1 MEEKITT
8 VPMSA
13 LHPHPRNAE
22 FFDDAD
28 PDSFAK
34 LKDSIAELG
43 LLTPLRVSKDYTI
56 ISGHQRYRACQELG
70 VEYIQVIV
78 DDELEDENEKTMQ
91 LIASNFGRAKNDP
104 EKQAALIVEYE
115 KLMGVRVGRP
125 KFGHN
130 VRISETVKN
139 QDIIAKEFGVDV
151 RTLRRLK
158 SFAALPKE
166 VKEAVKDGK
175 FSVTSAVQVV
185 AAMPVDDQLALINS
199 LPEAKAKFTQ
209 KELQEKV
216 MEMTRKVQSQQE
228 ASVTAQK
235 SAMDKARQEAD
246 ALIASAKA
254 KARELEEAAHKSS
267 LQYQEAHEAAKK
279 EEERLAALKEQAN
292 ALSQQ
297 MRDARKAMEEQEEEG
312 EEEVNLDAD
321 RKDEQI
327 RMLSIQLKTMES
339 RCMSLEDQLAKTNK
353 GAKVHGPSGGRDVG
367 LIDEMPEESTR
378 VSQQIMDVG
387 NYFEGVLKECNN
399 NPALVAGFNKA
410 IRGFVNLHF
419 NSIME
424 RMNKILDEIKEG

>member
-1 MEEKITT
+1 MDEKITT

-115 KLMGVRVGRP
+115 KLMGITHGGARNSSGNNSRL
-125 KFGHN
+125 K
-130 VRISETVKN
+130 
-139 QDIIAKEFGVDV
+139 QDSIAKEFGVDV
-151 RTLRRLK
+151 TTLRNLK
-158 SFAALPKE
+158 RFGTLPKE

-175 FSVTSAVQVV
+175 FSVTSAVKVV

-216 MEMTRKVQSQQE
+216 MEMTQKVQSQQE
-228 ASVTAQK
+228 ASATAQK
-235 SAMDKARQEAD
+235 SAMDKARKEAD
-246 ALIASAKA
+246 ALIASAQSKA
-254 KARELEEAAHKSS
+254 KEYEETAHKFS

-297 MRDARKAMEEQEEEG
+297 MRDARKAMEEQQEEG

-327 RMLSIQLKTMES
+327 RMLSIQLKTMEN
-339 RCMSLEDQLAKTNK
+339 RCMTLEGQLAEASKK
-353 GAKVHGPSGGRDVG
+353 GGKSGPHSGGRDVG
-367 LIDEMPEESTR
+367 PIDEMPEDSTR

-387 NYFEGVLKECNN
+387 NYFNGVLKECNN
-399 NPALVAGFNKA
+399 HPEFVTGFNQA
-410 IRGFVNLHF
+410 IRGFVNRQF
-419 NSIME
+419 NEMID
-424 RMNKILDEIKEG
+424 RMHKILDEIKEG

>member
-70 VEYIQVIV
+70 VEYISVIV

-125 KFGHN
+125 KFGN
-130 VRISETVKN
+130 NSRISEMGKN

-151 RTLRRLK
+151 TTLRNLK
-158 SFAALPKE
+158 RFGTLPKE

-175 FSVTSAVQVV
+175 FSVTSAVKVV

-199 LPEAKAKFTQ
+199 LPEAKVKFTQ

-216 MEMTRKVQSQQE
+216 MEMTQKVQSQQE

-235 SAMDKARQEAD
+235 SVMDKARKEAD
-246 ALIASAKA
+246 ALIASAQSKA
-254 KARELEEAAHKSS
+254 KELEEAAHKSS

-297 MRDARKAMEEQEEEG
+297 MRDARKAMEEQEDQQ
-312 EEEVNLDAD
+312 EEVNLDAD

-327 RMLSIQLKTMES
+327 RMLSIQLKTLES
-339 RCMSLEDQLAKTNK
+339 RCMTLEDQLAKANK
-353 GAKVHGPSGGRDVG
+353 TDESSSVRHTGRTFGEPDY
-367 LIDEMPEESTR
+367 MPEESYEM
-378 VSQQIMDVG
+378 SQQIIEMSNRFMGILDQ
-387 NYFEGVLKECNN
+387 CNHKKSI
-399 NPALVAGFNKA
+399 VDGFNA
-410 IRGFVNLHF
+410 GIRGFVNNWFH
-419 NSIME
+419 NMING
-424 RMNKILDEIKEG
+424 MNEVLEKVKEV

>member
-115 KLMGVRVGRP
+115 KLMGVKHGGDRKSNADYPRL
-125 KFGHN
+125 K
-130 VRISETVKN
+130 
-139 QDIIAKEFGVDV
+139 QDSIAKEFGVDV
-151 RTLRRLK
+151 STLRRIK
-158 SFAALPKE
+158 QFATLPKE
-166 VKEAVKDGK
+166 VRDAVREGK
-175 FSVTSAVQVV
+175 ISVTSAIKVV
-185 AAMPVDDQLALINS
+185 ATMSVDDQLALINS

-228 ASVTAQK
+228 ASATAQK

-246 ALIASAKA
+246 ALIASAKT
-254 KARELEEAAHKSS
+254 KVQEYEEAAHKSS

-297 MRDARKAMEEQEEEG
+297 MRDARKAMEKQEDQ

-327 RMLSIQLKTMES
+327 RMLSIQLKTLES
-339 RCMSLEDQLAKTNK
+339 RCMSLEDQLAIANK

>member
-1 MEEKITT
+1 MDEKITT
-8 VPMSA
+8 VPMST

-125 KFGHN
+125 KFGN
-130 VRISETVKN
+130 NSRISDMGKN

-151 RTLRRLK
+151 TTLRNLK
-158 SFAALPKE
+158 RFGTLPKE

-175 FSVTSAVQVV
+175 FSVTSAVKVV

-216 MEMTRKVQSQQE
+216 MEMTQKVQSQQE

-235 SAMDKARQEAD
+235 SAMDKARKEAD
-246 ALIASAKA
+246 ALIASAQSKA
-254 KARELEEAAHKSS
+254 KEYEETAHKFS
-267 LQYQEAHEAAKK
+267 LQYQQAHEAAKK

-297 MRDARKAMEEQEEEG
+297 MRDARKAMEEQEDQQ
-312 EEEVNLDAD
+312 EEVNLDAD

-327 RMLSIQLKTMES
+327 RMLSIQLKTLES
-339 RCMSLEDQLAKTNK
+339 RCMSLEDQLAKADKKSDSSSVRHT
-353 GAKVHGPSGGRDVG
+353 GRTFGEPDY
-367 LIDEMPEESTR
+367 MPEESYEM
-378 VSQQIMDVG
+378 SQQIIEMSNRFMGILDQ
-387 NYFEGVLKECNN
+387 CNHKKSI
-399 NPALVAGFNKA
+399 VDGFNA
-410 IRGFVNLHF
+410 GIRGFVNNWFH
-419 NSIME
+419 NMING
-424 RMNKILDEIKEG
+424 MNEVLEKVKEG

>member
-115 KLMGVRVGRP
+115 KLMGITHGGARNSSGNNFRL
-125 KFGHN
+125 K
-130 VRISETVKN
+130 
-139 QDIIAKEFGVDV
+139 QDNIAKEFGVDA
-151 RTLRRLK
+151 RTIRNLK
-158 SFAALPKE
+158 RFGDLPKE

-175 FSVTSAVQVV
+175 FSVTSAVKVV
-185 AAMPVDDQLALINS
+185 AAMSVDDQLALINS

-216 MEMTRKVQSQQE
+216 MEMTQKVQSQQE

-235 SAMDKARQEAD
+235 SVMDKARKEAD
-246 ALIASAKA
+246 ALIASAKT
-254 KARELEEAAHKSS
+254 KAQEYEEAAHKSS
-267 LQYQEAHEAAKK
+267 LQYQEAHEAARK

-297 MRDARKAMEEQEEEG
+297 MRDARKAMEEQEDQQ
-312 EEEVNLDAD
+312 EEVNLDAD

-327 RMLSIQLKTMES
+327 RMLSIQLKTMEN
-339 RCMSLEDQLAKTNK
+339 RCMTLEGQLAEASKK
-353 GAKVHGPSGGRDVG
+353 GGKSGPHGGGRDVG
-367 LIDEMPEESTR
+367 PIDEMPEDSTR

-387 NYFEGVLKECNN
+387 NYFNGVLKECNN
-399 NPALVAGFNKA
+399 HPEFVTGFNQA
-410 IRGFVNLHF
+410 IRGFVNRQF
-419 NSIME
+419 NEMID
-424 RMNKILDEIKEG
+424 RMHKILDEIKEG

>member
-70 VEYIQVIV
+70 VEYISVIV

-115 KLMGVRVGRP
+115 KLMGIAHGGDRKSSGTLCHL
-125 KFGHN
+125 KQ
-130 VRISETVKN
+130 E
-139 QDIIAKEFGVDV
+139 DIAKEFGVSA
-151 RTLRRLK
+151 RTIRELK
-158 SFAALPKE
+158 QFINLPKE
-166 VKEAVKDGK
+166 IKEAVKDGK
-175 FSVTSAVQVV
+175 FSVKAATRVV
-185 AAMPVDDQLALINS
+185 GSMPVDDQLALINS

-216 MEMTRKVQSQQE
+216 MEMTQKVQSQQE

-235 SAMDKARQEAD
+235 SAMSKARQEAD
-246 ALIASAKA
+246 ALIASAKT
-254 KARELEEAAHKSS
+254 KAQEYEEAAHKSS
-267 LQYQEAHEAAKK
+267 LQYQEAHEAARK
-279 EEERLAALKEQAN
+279 EEERLASLKEQAN
-292 ALSQQ
+292 ALAQQ
-297 MRDARKAMEEQEEEG
+297 MRDARKAMEEQQEEG

-327 RMLSIQLKTMES
+327 RMLSIQLKTLES
-339 RCMSLEDQLAKTNK
+339 RCMSLEDQLAIANK
-353 GAKVHGPSGGRDVG
+353 GAKVHGPSSGRDVG

>member
-70 VEYIQVIV
+70 VEYISVIV

-115 KLMGVRVGRP
+115 KLMGVKRGNP
-125 KFGHN
+125 QFGN
-130 VRISETVKN
+130 NSRIAEMVKK
-139 QDIIAKEFGVDV
+139 QDVIAKEFGVDV
-151 RTLRRLK
+151 TTLRNLK
-158 SFAALPKE
+158 RFATLPKE

-175 FSVTSAVQVV
+175 FSVTSAVKVV

-216 MEMTRKVQSQQE
+216 MEMTRKVQYQQE

-235 SAMDKARQEAD
+235 SAMDKARKEAD
-246 ALIASAKA
+246 ALIASAQSKA
-254 KARELEEAAHKSS
+254 KEYEEAAHKSS

-297 MRDARKAMEEQEEEG
+297 MRDARKAMEEQEDQ
-312 EEEVNLDAD
+312 EEETDLDAD

-327 RMLSIQLKTMES
+327 RMLSIQLKTLES
-339 RCMSLEDQLAKTNK
+339 RCMTLEDQLAKANK
-353 GAKVHGPSGGRDVG
+353 TDESSSVRHTGRTFGEPDY
-367 LIDEMPEESTR
+367 MPEESYEM
-378 VSQQIMDVG
+378 SQQIIEMSNRFMGILDQ
-387 NYFEGVLKECNN
+387 CNHKKSI
-399 NPALVAGFNKA
+399 VDGFNA
-410 IRGFVNLHF
+410 GIRGFVNNWFH
-419 NSIME
+419 NMING
-424 RMNKILDEIKEG
+424 MNEVLEKVKEV

>member
-115 KLMGVRVGRP
+115 KLMGVKRGNP
-125 KFGHN
+125 QFGN
-130 VRISETVKN
+130 NFRIGEDTKK
-139 QDIIAKEFGVDV
+139 QADIAKEFGVDA
-151 RTLRRLK
+151 RTLRNLK
-158 SFAALPKE
+158 RFATLPKE

-228 ASVTAQK
+228 ASATAQK

-246 ALIASAKA
+246 ALLASAKT
-254 KARELEEAAHKSS
+254 KAREMEEAAHKSS

-297 MRDARKAMEEQEEEG
+297 MRDARKAMEEQEDQQ
-312 EEEVNLDAD
+312 EEVNLDAD

-327 RMLSIQLKTMES
+327 RMLSIQLKTLES
-339 RCMSLEDQLAKTNK
+339 RCMSLEDQLAKANK
-353 GAKVHGPSGGRDVG
+353 KSDSSSVRHTGRTFGEPDY
-367 LIDEMPEESTR
+367 MPEESYEM
-378 VSQQIMDVG
+378 SQQIIEMSNRFMGILDQ
-387 NYFEGVLKECNN
+387 CNHKKSI
-399 NPALVAGFNKA
+399 VDGFNA
-410 IRGFVNLHF
+410 GIRGFVNNWFH
-419 NSIME
+419 NMING
-424 RMNKILDEIKEG
+424 MNEVLEKVKEV

>member
-70 VEYIQVIV
+70 VEYISVIV

-115 KLMGVRVGRP
+115 KLMGVKRGNP
-125 KFGHN
+125 QFGN
-130 VRISETVKN
+130 NFRIGEDTKK
-139 QDIIAKEFGVDV
+139 QADIAKEFGVDA
-151 RTLRRLK
+151 RTLRNLK
-158 SFAALPKE
+158 RFATLPKE

-228 ASVTAQK
+228 ASATAQK

-246 ALIASAKA
+246 ALIASARDKA
-254 KARELEEAAHKSS
+254 QEYEEAAHKSS
-267 LQYQEAHEAAKK
+267 IQYQEAHEAARK
-279 EEERLAALKEQAN
+279 EEERLAALKQQAN

-297 MRDARKAMEEQEEEG
+297 MRDARKAMEEQEDG
-312 EEEVNLDAD
+312 EEVNLDAD
-321 RKDEQI
+321 HKDEQI
-327 RMLSIQLKTMES
+327 RMLSIQLKTLES
-339 RCMSLEDQLAKTNK
+339 RCMSLEDQLAKANK
-353 GAKVHGPSGGRDVG
+353 DAKVHGPGGDRDG
-367 LIDEMPEESTR
+367 GPIDEMPEDSTR

-387 NYFEGVLKECNN
+387 NYFDGVLKECIN
-399 NPALVAGFNKA
+399 NPAIVTGFNQT
-410 IRGFVNLHF
+410 IRGFVDRQF
-419 NSIME
+419 GEMIG

>member
-70 VEYIQVIV
+70 VEYISVIV

-115 KLMGVRVGRP
+115 KLMGITHGGARNSSGNNFRL
-125 KFGHN
+125 K
-130 VRISETVKN
+130 
-139 QDIIAKEFGVDV
+139 QDNIAKEFGVDA
-151 RTLRRLK
+151 RTIRNLK
-158 SFAALPKE
+158 RFGDLPKE

-228 ASVTAQK
+228 ASATAQK

-246 ALIASAKA
+246 ALIASAKT

-279 EEERLAALKEQAN
+279 EEERLASLKEQAN
-292 ALSQQ
+292 ALAQQ
-297 MRDARKAMEEQEEEG
+297 MRDARKAMEEQQEEG

-327 RMLSIQLKTMES
+327 RMLSIQLKTMEN
-339 RCMSLEDQLAKTNK
+339 RCMTLEGQLAKANK
-353 GAKVHGPSGGRDVG
+353 TDESSSVRHTGRTFGEPDY
-367 LIDEMPEESTR
+367 MPEESYEM
-378 VSQQIMDVG
+378 SQQIIEMSNRFMGILDQ
-387 NYFEGVLKECNN
+387 CNHKKSI
-399 NPALVAGFNKA
+399 VDGFNA
-410 IRGFVNLHF
+410 GIRGFVNNWFH
-419 NSIME
+419 NMING
-424 RMNKILDEIKEG
+424 MNEVLEKVKEA

>member
-70 VEYIQVIV
+70 VEYISVIV

-216 MEMTRKVQSQQE
+216 MEMTQKVQSQQE
-228 ASVTAQK
+228 ASATAQK

-246 ALIASAKA
+246 ALIASAKT

-292 ALSQQ
+292 ALAQQ
-297 MRDARKAMEEQEEEG
+297 MRDARKAMEEQEDQ
-312 EEEVNLDAD
+312 EEETDLDAD

-327 RMLSIQLKTMES
+327 RMLSIQLKSMES
-339 RCMSLEDQLAKTNK
+339 RCMTLEDQLAKANK
-353 GAKVHGPSGGRDVG
+353 KNETPTGKHAGRSFGEPDY
-367 LIDEMPEESTR
+367 MPEESYEM
-378 VSQQIMDVG
+378 SQQIIEMS
-387 NYFEGVLKECNN
+387 NRFMNVLDQCNHN
-399 NPALVAGFNKA
+399 KGIVEGFNA
-410 IRGFVNLHF
+410 GIRGFVNNWFH
-419 NSIME
+419 NMING
-424 RMNKILDEIKEG
+424 MNEVLEKVKEA

>member
-70 VEYIQVIV
+70 VEYISVIV

-125 KFGHN
+125 KFGN
-130 VRISETVKN
+130 NSRISEMGKN

-151 RTLRRLK
+151 TTLRNLK
-158 SFAALPKE
+158 RFGTLPKE
-166 VKEAVKDGK
+166 VKEAVKEGK
-175 FSVTSAVQVV
+175 FSVTSAVKVV
-185 AAMPVDDQLALINS
+185 GAMSLDDQLALINS

-228 ASVTAQK
+228 ASAAAQK

-246 ALIASAKA
+246 ALIASAKT
-254 KARELEEAAHKSS
+254 KVQEYEEAAHKSS
-267 LQYQEAHEAAKK
+267 LQYQEAHEAARK

-297 MRDARKAMEEQEEEG
+297 MRDARKAMEEQEG
-312 EEEVNLDAD
+312 QEEEVDLDVD

-327 RMLSIQLKTMES
+327 RMLSIQLKTLES
-339 RCMSLEDQLAKTNK
+339 RCMSLEDQLAKANK
-353 GAKVHGPSGGRDVG
+353 GAKVHGPGPGRDVTP
-367 LIDEMPEESTR
+367 IDEMPEESTR

>member
-70 VEYIQVIV
+70 VEYISVIV

-115 KLMGVRVGRP
+115 KLMGIAHGGDRKSSGTLCHL
-125 KFGHN
+125 KQ
-130 VRISETVKN
+130 E
-139 QDIIAKEFGVDV
+139 DIAKEFGVST
-151 RTLRRLK
+151 RTIRELK
-158 SFAALPKE
+158 QFINLPKE
-166 VKEAVKDGK
+166 IKEAVKDGK
-175 FSVTSAVQVV
+175 FSVKAATRVV
-185 AAMPVDDQLALINS
+185 GAMPVNDQLALINS

-228 ASVTAQK
+228 ASATAQK

-246 ALIASAKA
+246 ALIASAKT

-279 EEERLAALKEQAN
+279 EEERLASLKEQAN
-292 ALSQQ
+292 ALAQQ
-297 MRDARKAMEEQEEEG
+297 MRDARKAMEEQEDQ
-312 EEEVNLDAD
+312 EEETDLDAD
-321 RKDEQI
+321 RKDD
-327 RMLSIQLKTMES
+327 SHV
-339 RCMSLEDQLAKTNK
+339 
-353 GAKVHGPSGGRDVG
+353 VHPAENPGIPLHVFGR
-367 LIDEMPEESTR
+367 SA
-378 VSQQIMDVG
+378 
-387 NYFEGVLKECNN
+387 CN
-399 NPALVAGFNKA
+399 
-410 IRGFVNLHF
+410 
-419 NSIME
+419 SE
-424 RMNKILDEIKEG
+424 

>member
-125 KFGHN
+125 KFGN
-130 VRISETVKN
+130 NSRISEMGKN

-151 RTLRRLK
+151 TTLRNLK
-158 SFAALPKE
+158 RFGDLPKE

-175 FSVTSAVQVV
+175 FSVTSAVKVV
-185 AAMPVDDQLALINS
+185 AAMSVDDQLALINS

-216 MEMTRKVQSQQE
+216 MEMTQKVQSQQE

-235 SAMDKARQEAD
+235 SVMDKARKEAD
-246 ALIASAKA
+246 ALIASAQSKA
-254 KARELEEAAHKSS
+254 KELEEAAHKSS

-297 MRDARKAMEEQEEEG
+297 MRDARKAMEEQEDQQ
-312 EEEVNLDAD
+312 EEVNLDAD

-327 RMLSIQLKTMES
+327 RMLSIQLKTLES
-339 RCMSLEDQLAKTNK
+339 RCMTLEDQLAKANK
-353 GAKVHGPSGGRDVG
+353 TDESSSVRHTGRTFGEPDY
-367 LIDEMPEESTR
+367 MPEESYEM
-378 VSQQIMDVG
+378 SQQIIEMSNRFMGILDQ
-387 NYFEGVLKECNN
+387 CNHKKSI
-399 NPALVAGFNKA
+399 VDGFNA
-410 IRGFVNLHF
+410 GIRGFVNNWFH
-419 NSIME
+419 NMING
-424 RMNKILDEIKEG
+424 MNEVLEKVKEV

>member
-70 VEYIQVIV
+70 VEYISVIV

-115 KLMGVRVGRP
+115 KLMGVKRGNP
-125 KFGHN
+125 QFGN
-130 VRISETVKN
+130 NFRIGEDTKK
-139 QDIIAKEFGVDV
+139 QADIAKEFGVDA
-151 RTLRRLK
+151 RTLRNLK
-158 SFAALPKE
+158 RFATLPKE

-228 ASVTAQK
+228 ASATAQK
-235 SAMDKARQEAD
+235 SAMDKAQKEAD
-246 ALIASAKA
+246 ALIASAEA
-254 KARELEEAAHKSS
+254 KAREIEEAAHKSS

-279 EEERLAALKEQAN
+279 EEERLAAIKQQAN

-297 MRDARKAMEEQEEEG
+297 MRDARKAMEEQEDG
-312 EEEVNLDAD
+312 EEVNLDAD
-321 RKDEQI
+321 HKDEQI
-327 RMLSIQLKTMES
+327 RMLSIQLKTLES
-339 RCMSLEDQLAKTNK
+339 RCMSLEDQLAKANK
-353 GAKVHGPSGGRDVG
+353 DAKVHGPGGDRDG
-367 LIDEMPEESTR
+367 GPIDEMPEDSTR

-387 NYFEGVLKECNN
+387 NYFDGVLKECIN
-399 NPALVAGFNKA
+399 NPAIVTGFNQT
-410 IRGFVNLHF
+410 IRGFVDRQF
-419 NSIME
+419 GEMIG

>member
-70 VEYIQVIV
+70 VEYISVIV

-115 KLMGVRVGRP
+115 KLMGITHGGARNSSGNNFRL
-125 KFGHN
+125 K
-130 VRISETVKN
+130 
-139 QDIIAKEFGVDV
+139 QDNIAKEFGVDA
-151 RTLRRLK
+151 RTIRNLK
-158 SFAALPKE
+158 RFGDLPKE

-175 FSVTSAVQVV
+175 FSVTSAVKVV
-185 AAMPVDDQLALINS
+185 AAMSVDDQLALINS

-216 MEMTRKVQSQQE
+216 MEMARKVQYQQE
-228 ASVTAQK
+228 SSVTAQK

-246 ALIASAKA
+246 ALIASAKT

-279 EEERLAALKEQAN
+279 EEERLASLKEQAN

-297 MRDARKAMEEQEEEG
+297 MRDARKAMEEQEDQQ
-312 EEEVNLDAD
+312 EEVNLDAD

-327 RMLSIQLKTMES
+327 RMLSIQLKTLES
-339 RCMSLEDQLAKTNK
+339 RCMTLEDQLAKANK
-353 GAKVHGPSGGRDVG
+353 TDESSSVRHTGRTFGEPDY
-367 LIDEMPEESTR
+367 MPEESYEM
-378 VSQQIMDVG
+378 SQQIIEMSNRFMGILDQ
-387 NYFEGVLKECNN
+387 CNHKKSI
-399 NPALVAGFNKA
+399 VDGFNA
-410 IRGFVNLHF
+410 GIRGFVNNWFH
-419 NSIME
+419 NMING
-424 RMNKILDEIKEG
+424 MNEVLEKVKEV

>member
-1 MEEKITT
+1 MDEKITT

-13 LHPHPRNAE
+13 LHPHPRNTE

-70 VEYIQVIV
+70 VEYISVIV

-115 KLMGVRVGRP
+115 KLMGVKHGGDRKSNGNNSRL
-125 KFGHN
+125 K
-130 VRISETVKN
+130 
-139 QDIIAKEFGVDV
+139 QDSIAKEFGVDV
-151 RTLRRLK
+151 TTLRNLK
-158 SFAALPKE
+158 RFATLPKE
-166 VKEAVKDGK
+166 VKEAVKEGK
-175 FSVTSAVQVV
+175 FSVTSAVKVV
-185 AAMPVDDQLALINS
+185 GAMSLDDQLALINS

-216 MEMTRKVQSQQE
+216 MEMTQKVQSQQE

-235 SAMDKARQEAD
+235 SAMDKARKEAD
-246 ALIASAKA
+246 ALIASAKT
-254 KARELEEAAHKSS
+254 KAQELEEAAHKSS

-292 ALSQQ
+292 ALAQQ
-297 MRDARKAMEEQEEEG
+297 MRDARKAMEEQEDQ
-312 EEEVNLDAD
+312 EEETDLDAD

-327 RMLSIQLKTMES
+327 RMLSIQLKTLES
-339 RCMSLEDQLAKTNK
+339 RCMSLEDQLAIANK